1 MKPFENPDYYSEIRR
16 LTLIGGVLD
25 LFLGFI
31 KVLVGY
37 IGNSQA
43 LIADGIH
50 SLSDL
55 ITDILVLVATKH
67 SSQAADE
74 GHPYGHDRI
83 QTLVSLALA
92 GSLGIIAIVIAWDA
106 VIRIVS
112 PESLLQPGFWP
123 LAVAAISVVSKEGYF
138 QYVVRHPS
146 AATSRMLYANAWHS
160 RSDALSS
167 LAVIVGVGG
176 VLAGFAWADA
186 FAAIVVAG
194 LLLVV
199 AYRIGREG
207 AEELIDSAASPV
219 LNTNMRKTILSI
231 EGVRDSHELRTR
243 RMADKV
249 LADVH
254 IRVDPLI
261 SVSEGHRIGDE
272 VMDTLKTRF
281 PEVGDVV
288 VHIDP
293 EDDIVGDV
301 YSKLPMRSVIVAEI
315 NTNLHKLQNNFDAR
329 FSLQPKNIVVHY
341 LDDGCQIEI
350 WMTMPDEAT
359 TRDCS
364 LASSTIKD
372 ALMRIDNIV
381 SASVLFSPN

>member
-1 MKPFENPDYYSEIRR
+1 MKPFENPNYYSEIRR

-25 LFLGFI
+25 LFLGFV

-55 ITDILVLVATKH
+55 ITDILVLVATKQ
-67 SSQAADE
+67 SAQAADE

-146 AATSRMLYANAWHS
+146 TATSRMLYANAWHS

-219 LNTNMRKTILSI
+219 LNANMRKTILSI

-301 YSKLPMRSVIVAEI
+301 YSKLPMRSVIEAEI
-315 NTNLHKLQNNFDAR
+315 NTSLHNLRNNFDSR

-350 WMTMPDEAT
+350 WMSMPDEAT

-372 ALMRIDNIV
+372 ALMRIDNVV
-381 SASVLFSPN
+381 SASVLFSSN

>member
-1 MKPFENPDYYSEIRR
+1 MKPFDNPDYYSEIRR

-25 LFLGFI
+25 LFLGFV

-67 SSQAADE
+67 SAQAADE

-112 PESLLQPGFWP
+112 PESLLLPGFWP

-219 LNTNMRKTILSI
+219 LNANMRKTILSI

-249 LADVH
+249 LADLH

-272 VMDTLKTRF
+272 VMDALKTRF

-359 TRDCS
+359 TRDCR

-381 SASVLFSPN
+381 SASVLFSSN

>member
-1 MKPFENPDYYSEIRR
+1 MKPFENPEYYSEIRR

-25 LFLGFI
+25 LFLGFV

-67 SSQAADE
+67 SAQAADE

-112 PESLLQPGFWP
+112 PESLLLPGFWP

-219 LNTNMRKTILSI
+219 LNANMRKTILSI

-272 VMDTLKTRF
+272 VMDALKTRF

-372 ALMRIDNIV
+372 ALMSIDNIV
-381 SASVLFSPN
+381 SASVLFSSN

>member
-25 LFLGFI
+25 LFLGFV

-55 ITDILVLVATKH
+55 ITDILVLVATKQ
-67 SSQAADE
+67 SAQAADE

-146 AATSRMLYANAWHS
+146 TATSRMLYANAWHS

-219 LNTNMRKTILSI
+219 LNANMRKTILSI

-315 NTNLHKLQNNFDAR
+315 NTNLHKLRNNFDAR

-350 WMTMPDEAT
+350 WMSMPDEAT

-381 SASVLFSPN
+381 SASVLFSSN

>member
-1 MKPFENPDYYSEIRR
+1 MKPFENPEYYSEIRR

-25 LFLGFI
+25 LFLGFV

-67 SSQAADE
+67 SAQAADE

-112 PESLLQPGFWP
+112 PESLLLPGFWP

-219 LNTNMRKTILSI
+219 LNANMRKTILSI

-301 YSKLPMRSVIVAEI
+301 YSKLPMRSVIEAEI
-315 NTNLHKLQNNFDAR
+315 NTSLHNLRNNIDSR

-350 WMTMPDEAT
+350 WVSMPDEAT

-381 SASVLFSPN
+381 SASVLFSSN

>member
-25 LFLGFI
+25 LFLGFV

-55 ITDILVLVATKH
+55 ITDILVLVATKQ
-67 SSQAADE
+67 SAQAADE

-112 PESLLQPGFWP
+112 PESLLLPGFWP

-146 AATSRMLYANAWHS
+146 TATSRMLYANAWHS

-219 LNTNMRKTILSI
+219 LNANMRKTILSI

-301 YSKLPMRSVIVAEI
+301 YSKLPMRSVIEAEI
-315 NTNLHKLQNNFDAR
+315 NTSLHNLRNNFDSR

-350 WMTMPDEAT
+350 WMSMPDEAT

-364 LASSTIKD
+364 LASSTIKN

-381 SASVLFSPN
+381 SASVLFSSN

>member
-1 MKPFENPDYYSEIRR
+1 MKPFENPEYYSEIRR

-25 LFLGFI
+25 LFLGFV

-55 ITDILVLVATKH
+55 ITDVLVLVATKH
-67 SSQAADE
+67 SAQAADE

-112 PESLLQPGFWP
+112 PESLLLPGFWP

-146 AATSRMLYANAWHS
+146 ATTSRMLYANAWHS

-219 LNTNMRKTILSI
+219 LNANMRKTILSI

-272 VMDTLKTRF
+272 VMDALKTRF

-315 NTNLHKLQNNFDAR
+315 NTNLHKLQNN
-329 FSLQPKNIVVHY
+329 
-341 LDDGCQIEI
+341 
-350 WMTMPDEAT
+350 
-359 TRDCS
+359 
-364 LASSTIKD
+364 
-372 ALMRIDNIV
+372 
-381 SASVLFSPN
+381 SPYSRKT

>member
-25 LFLGFI
+25 LFLGFV

-67 SSQAADE
+67 SAQAADE

-106 VIRIVS
+106 VIGIVS
-112 PESLLQPGFWP
+112 PESLFQPGFWP

-219 LNTNMRKTILSI
+219 LNANMRKTILSI

-272 VMDTLKTRF
+272 VMDALKTRF

-381 SASVLFSPN
+381 SASILFSSN

>member
-1 MKPFENPDYYSEIRR
+1 MKPFENPEYYSEIRR

-25 LFLGFI
+25 LFLGFV

-67 SSQAADE
+67 SAQAADE

-112 PESLLQPGFWP
+112 PESLLLPGFWP

-146 AATSRMLYANAWHS
+146 TATSRMLYANAWHS

-219 LNTNMRKTILSI
+219 LNANMRKTILSI
-231 EGVRDSHELRTR
+231 EGVKDSHELRTR

-315 NTNLHKLQNNFDAR
+315 NTSLHNLRNNFDSR

-341 LDDGCQIEI
+341 LDDGCRIEI

-381 SASVLFSPN
+381 SASVLFSSN

>member
-25 LFLGFI
+25 LFLGFV

-55 ITDILVLVATKH
+55 ITDILVLVATKQ
-67 SSQAADE
+67 SAQAADE

-146 AATSRMLYANAWHS
+146 TATSRMLYANAWHS

-219 LNTNMRKTILSI
+219 LNANMRKTILSI

-301 YSKLPMRSVIVAEI
+301 YSKLPMRSVIEAAI
-315 NTNLHKLQNNFDAR
+315 NTSLHNLRNNFDSR

-350 WMTMPDEAT
+350 WMSMPDEAT

-381 SASVLFSPN
+381 SASVLFSSN

>member
-1 MKPFENPDYYSEIRR
+1 MKPFENPNYYSEIRR

-25 LFLGFI
+25 LFLGFV

-55 ITDILVLVATKH
+55 ITDILVLVATKQ
-67 SSQAADE
+67 SAQAADE

-146 AATSRMLYANAWHS
+146 TATSRMLYANAWHS

-219 LNTNMRKTILSI
+219 LNANMRKTILSI

-301 YSKLPMRSVIVAEI
+301 YSKLPMRSVIEAEI
-315 NTNLHKLQNNFDAR
+315 NTSLHNLRNNFDSR

-350 WMTMPDEAT
+350 WMSMPDEAT

-381 SASVLFSPN
+381 SASVLFSSN

>member
-25 LFLGFI
+25 LFLGFV

-67 SSQAADE
+67 SAQAADE

-106 VIRIVS
+106 VIRIAS
-112 PESLLQPGFWP
+112 PESLLLPGFWP

-219 LNTNMRKTILSI
+219 LNANMRKTILSI

-249 LADVH
+249 LADLH

-272 VMDTLKTRF
+272 VMDALKTRF

-381 SASVLFSPN
+381 SASVLFSSN

>member
-1 MKPFENPDYYSEIRR
+1 MKPFENPEYYSEIRR

-25 LFLGFI
+25 LFLGFV

-55 ITDILVLVATKH
+55 ITDILVLVATKQ
-67 SSQAADE
+67 SAQAADE

-92 GSLGIIAIVIAWDA
+92 GPLGIIAIVIAWDA

-112 PESLLQPGFWP
+112 PESLLLPGFWP

-219 LNTNMRKTILSI
+219 LNANMRKTILSI

-272 VMDTLKTRF
+272 VMDALKTRF

-381 SASVLFSPN
+381 SASVLFSSN

>member
-25 LFLGFI
+25 LFLGFV

-67 SSQAADE
+67 SAQAADE

-112 PESLLQPGFWP
+112 PESLLLPGFWP

-146 AATSRMLYANAWHS
+146 TATSRMLYANAWHS

-219 LNTNMRKTILSI
+219 LNANMRKTILSI

-272 VMDTLKTRF
+272 VMDALKTRF

-372 ALMRIDNIV
+372 ALMRSDNIV
-381 SASVLFSPN
+381 SASVLFSSN

>member
-25 LFLGFI
+25 LFLGFV

-67 SSQAADE
+67 SAQAADE

-112 PESLLQPGFWP
+112 PESLLLPGFWP

-272 VMDTLKTRF
+272 VMDALKTRF

-381 SASVLFSPN
+381 SASVLFSSN

>member
-1 MKPFENPDYYSEIRR
+1 M
-16 LTLIGGVLD
+16 TLIGGVLD
-25 LFLGFI
+25 LFLGFV

-67 SSQAADE
+67 SAQAADE

-112 PESLLQPGFWP
+112 PESLLLPGFWP

-219 LNTNMRKTILSI
+219 LNANMRKTILSI

-249 LADVH
+249 LADLH

-272 VMDTLKTRF
+272 VMDALKTRF

-381 SASVLFSPN
+381 SVSVLFSSN

>member
-1 MKPFENPDYYSEIRR
+1 MKPFENPEYYSEIRR

-25 LFLGFI
+25 LFLGFV

-55 ITDILVLVATKH
+55 ITDILVLVATKQ
-67 SSQAADE
+67 SAQAADE

-112 PESLLQPGFWP
+112 PESLLLPGFWP

-219 LNTNMRKTILSI
+219 LNANMRKTILSI

-272 VMDTLKTRF
+272 VMDALKTRF

-359 TRDCS
+359 TRDCC

-381 SASVLFSPN
+381 SASVLFSSN

>member
-1 MKPFENPDYYSEIRR
+1 MKPFENPEYYSEIRR

-25 LFLGFI
+25 LFLGFV

-67 SSQAADE
+67 SAQAADE

-112 PESLLQPGFWP
+112 PESLLLPGFWP

-219 LNTNMRKTILSI
+219 LNANMRKTILSI

-272 VMDTLKTRF
+272 VMDALKTRF

-364 LASSTIKD
+364 LASSTLKD

-381 SASVLFSPN
+381 SASVLFSSN

>member
-25 LFLGFI
+25 LFLGFV

-67 SSQAADE
+67 SAQAADE

-112 PESLLQPGFWP
+112 PESLLLPGFWP

-207 AEELIDSAASPV
+207 AEELIDSAASPI

-272 VMDTLKTRF
+272 VMDALKTRF

-381 SASVLFSPN
+381 SASILFSSN

>member
-1 MKPFENPDYYSEIRR
+1 MKPFEIPEYYSEIRR

-25 LFLGFI
+25 LFLGFV

-67 SSQAADE
+67 SAQAADE

-112 PESLLQPGFWP
+112 PESLLLPGFWP

-219 LNTNMRKTILSI
+219 LNANMRKTILSI

-249 LADVH
+249 LADLH

-272 VMDTLKTRF
+272 VMDALKTRF

-364 LASSTIKD
+364 LASSTIKG

-381 SASVLFSPN
+381 SVSVLFSSN

>member
-1 MKPFENPDYYSEIRR
+1 MKPFENPDHYSEIRR

-55 ITDILVLVATKH
+55 ITDILVLVATKQ
-67 SSQAADE
+67 SAQAADE

-146 AATSRMLYANAWHS
+146 TATSRMLYANAWHS

-219 LNTNMRKTILSI
+219 LNANMRKTILSI

-272 VMDTLKTRF
+272 VMDALKTRF

-341 LDDGCQIEI
+341 LADGCQIEI

-372 ALMRIDNIV
+372 ALIRIDNIV
-381 SASVLFSPN
+381 SASVLFSSN

>member
-1 MKPFENPDYYSEIRR
+1 MKPFENPEYYSEIRR

-25 LFLGFI
+25 LFLGFV

-67 SSQAADE
+67 SAQAADE

-112 PESLLQPGFWP
+112 PESLLLPGFWP

-138 QYVVRHPS
+138 QYVIRHPS

-219 LNTNMRKTILSI
+219 LNANMRKTILSI

-249 LADVH
+249 LADLH

-272 VMDTLKTRF
+272 VMDALKTRF

-381 SASVLFSPN
+381 SASVLFSSN

>member
-25 LFLGFI
+25 LFLGFV

-67 SSQAADE
+67 SAQAADE

-112 PESLLQPGFWP
+112 PESLLLPGFWP

-219 LNTNMRKTILSI
+219 LNANMRKTILSI

-249 LADVH
+249 LADLH

-272 VMDTLKTRF
+272 VMDALKTRF

-381 SASVLFSPN
+381 SASVLFSSN

>member
-25 LFLGFI
+25 LFLGFV

-67 SSQAADE
+67 SAQAADE

-106 VIRIVS
+106 VIGIVS
-112 PESLLQPGFWP
+112 PESLLLPGFWP

-219 LNTNMRKTILSI
+219 LNANMRKTILSI

-272 VMDTLKTRF
+272 VMDALKTRF

-381 SASVLFSPN
+381 SASVLFSSN

>member
-25 LFLGFI
+25 LFLGFV

-67 SSQAADE
+67 SAQAADE

-207 AEELIDSAASPV
+207 AEELIDSAASPI

-272 VMDTLKTRF
+272 VMDALKTRF

-315 NTNLHKLQNNFDAR
+315 NTNLHKLKNNFDAR

-381 SASVLFSPN
+381 SASVLFSSN

>member
-1 MKPFENPDYYSEIRR
+1 MKPFENPEYYSEIRR

-25 LFLGFI
+25 LFLGFV

-67 SSQAADE
+67 SAQAADE

-92 GSLGIIAIVIAWDA
+92 GSLGIIAIAIAWDA

-112 PESLLQPGFWP
+112 PESLLLPGFWP

-194 LLLVV
+194 ILLVV

-219 LNTNMRKTILSI
+219 LNANMRKTILSI

-249 LADVH
+249 LADLH

-272 VMDTLKTRF
+272 VMDALKTRF

-381 SASVLFSPN
+381 SASVLFSSN

>member
-1 MKPFENPDYYSEIRR
+1 MKPFENPEYYSEIRR

-25 LFLGFI
+25 LFLGFV

-67 SSQAADE
+67 SAQAADE

-112 PESLLQPGFWP
+112 PESLLLPGFWP

-219 LNTNMRKTILSI
+219 LNANMRKTILSI

-272 VMDTLKTRF
+272 VMDALKTRF

-381 SASVLFSPN
+381 SASVLFSSN

>member
-25 LFLGFI
+25 LFLGFV

-67 SSQAADE
+67 SAQAADE

-106 VIRIVS
+106 VIGIVS

-207 AEELIDSAASPV
+207 AEELIDSAASPI

-272 VMDTLKTRF
+272 VMDALKTRF

-315 NTNLHKLQNNFDAR
+315 NTNLHKLQNDFDAR

-381 SASVLFSPN
+381 SASILFSSN

>member
-1 MKPFENPDYYSEIRR
+1 MKPFENPEYYSEIRR

-25 LFLGFI
+25 LFLGFV

-67 SSQAADE
+67 SAQAADE

-112 PESLLQPGFWP
+112 PESLLLPGFWP

-219 LNTNMRKTILSI
+219 LNANMRKTILSI

-249 LADVH
+249 LADLH

-272 VMDTLKTRF
+272 VMDALKTRF

-301 YSKLPMRSVIVAEI
+301 YSKLPMRSVIEAEI
-315 NTNLHKLQNNFDAR
+315 NTSLHNLRNNFDSR

-381 SASVLFSPN
+381 SASVLFSSN

>member
-25 LFLGFI
+25 LFLGFV

-55 ITDILVLVATKH
+55 ITDILVLVATKQ
-67 SSQAADE
+67 SAQAADE

-146 AATSRMLYANAWHS
+146 TATSRMLYANAWHS

-219 LNTNMRKTILSI
+219 LNANMRKTILSI

-301 YSKLPMRSVIVAEI
+301 YSKLPMRSVIEAEI
-315 NTNLHKLQNNFDAR
+315 NTSLHNLRNNFDSR

-350 WMTMPDEAT
+350 WMSMPDEAT

-364 LASSTIKD
+364 LASSTIKN

-381 SASVLFSPN
+381 SASVLFSSN

>member
-55 ITDILVLVATKH
+55 ITDILVLVATKQ
-67 SSQAADE
+67 SAQAADE

-146 AATSRMLYANAWHS
+146 TATSRMLYANAWHS

-219 LNTNMRKTILSI
+219 LNANMRKTILSI

-272 VMDTLKTRF
+272 VMDTLKARF

-301 YSKLPMRSVIVAEI
+301 YSKQPMRSVIVTEI

-350 WMTMPDEAT
+350 WMSMPDEAT

-381 SASVLFSPN
+381 SASVLFSSN

>member
-25 LFLGFI
+25 LFLGFV

-55 ITDILVLVATKH
+55 ITDILVLVATKQ
-67 SSQAADE
+67 SAQAADE

-219 LNTNMRKTILSI
+219 LNANMRKTILSI

-301 YSKLPMRSVIVAEI
+301 YSKLPMRSVIEAEI
-315 NTNLHKLQNNFDAR
+315 NTSLHNLRNNFDSR

-350 WMTMPDEAT
+350 WMSMPDEAT

-364 LASSTIKD
+364 LASSTIKN

-381 SASVLFSPN
+381 SASVLFSSN

>member
-1 MKPFENPDYYSEIRR
+1 MKPFENPNYYSEIRR

-25 LFLGFI
+25 LFLGFV

-55 ITDILVLVATKH
+55 ITDILVLVATKQ
-67 SSQAADE
+67 SAQAADE

-112 PESLLQPGFWP
+112 PESLFQPGFWP

-219 LNTNMRKTILSI
+219 LNANMRKTILSI

-301 YSKLPMRSVIVAEI
+301 YSKLPMRSVIEAAI
-315 NTNLHKLQNNFDAR
+315 NTSLHNLRNNFDSR

-350 WMTMPDEAT
+350 WMSMPDEAT

-381 SASVLFSPN
+381 SASVLFSSN

>member
-25 LFLGFI
+25 LFLGFV

-55 ITDILVLVATKH
+55 ITDILVLVATKQ
-67 SSQAADE
+67 SAQAADE

-106 VIRIVS
+106 VTRIVS

-146 AATSRMLYANAWHS
+146 TATSRMLYANAWHS

-219 LNTNMRKTILSI
+219 LNANMRKTILSI

-272 VMDTLKTRF
+272 VMDALKTRF

-350 WMTMPDEAT
+350 WMSMPDEAT

-381 SASVLFSPN
+381 SASVLFSSN

>member
-67 SSQAADE
+67 SAHAADE

-272 VMDTLKTRF
+272 VMDALKTRF

-381 SASVLFSPN
+381 SASVLFSSN

>member
-25 LFLGFI
+25 LFLGFV

-67 SSQAADE
+67 SAQAADE

-112 PESLLQPGFWP
+112 PGSLLQPGFWP

-207 AEELIDSAASPV
+207 AEELIDSAASPI

-272 VMDTLKTRF
+272 VMDALKTRF

-381 SASVLFSPN
+381 SASILFSSN

>member
-25 LFLGFI
+25 LFLGFV

-67 SSQAADE
+67 SAQAADE

-106 VIRIVS
+106 VIGIVS

-194 LLLVV
+194 LLLIV
-199 AYRIGREG
+199 AYTIGREG

-272 VMDTLKTRF
+272 VMDALKTRF

-381 SASVLFSPN
+381 SASILFSSN

>member
-1 MKPFENPDYYSEIRR
+1 MKPFENPEYYSEIRR

-25 LFLGFI
+25 LFLGFV

-67 SSQAADE
+67 SAQAADE

-112 PESLLQPGFWP
+112 PESLLLPGFWP

-219 LNTNMRKTILSI
+219 LNANMRKTILSI

-249 LADVH
+249 LADLH

-381 SASVLFSPN
+381 SASVLFSSN